1 MANQEV
7 ALKLESAVLKEIT
20 NFVIDRLR
28 EEEASATKIRRDRR
42 KACTKL
48 LLRNYRSLVNHC
60 ESAIY
65 DTESVD
71 QGGGY
76 TLADILESFN
86 ADATLEIESIRQSA
100 VRTRI
105 IVDHIATMI
114 DLYKIYC
121 DRSPKDEDSR
131 RYRVIY
137 WMYLADEPRTVS
149 ELAEEEYLD
158 KRTIYKDVDA
168 AVERLTALI
177 FGIDGLYISKK

>member
-1 MANQEV
+1 M
-7 ALKLESAVLKEIT
+7 LKEIT

-28 EEEASATKIRRDRR
+28 EEEATAAKTKHDKR
-42 KACTKL
+42 KANTKL
-48 LLRNYRSLVNHC
+48 LLRKYRSLVDHC

-65 DTESVD
+65 DTESID

-86 ADATLEIESIRQSA
+86 TDANLEIESIRQSA

-105 IVDHIATMI
+105 IVDHIDMMI

-137 WMYLADEPRTVS
+137 WLYLADEPKTVS
-149 ELAEEEYLD
+149 DLAKEEYLD

-168 AVERLTALI
+168 AVERLTALL
-177 FGIDGLYISKK
+177 FGIDGLYLSKK